1 MPPIPR
7 RSSSG
12 QGGGLGGRG
21 RELCPLAK
29 VYYVNSE
36 RAVFELLAQPPLEA
50 LQGMHIEVSR
60 RTAILKWQGLR
71 VSGGGGCSRGQGDRG
86 RGEHCLCLGLDT

>member
-7 RSSSG
+7 RSSRG

-50 LQGMHIEVSR
+50 LQGMHIDWGVASR
-60 RTAILKWQGLR
+60 NEFGALFIDVRIDSSVAMGIA
-71 VSGGGGCSRGQGDRG
+71 
-86 RGEHCLCLGLDT
+86 